1 MQAVSRR
8 ATLHEKIRDYDQAAS
23 DLQMLISL
31 LEKQSQEELTQI
43 RRRHSSMEEKA
54 KKEMSLDHY
63 LIL

>member
-8 ATLHEKIRDYDQAAS
+8 ATLHEKIRDYEQAAS
-23 DLQMLISL
+23 DLLLLISL
-31 LEKQSQEELTQI
+31 FEKQSQEELTQV
-43 RRRHSSMEEKA
+43 RCRHYSMEEKA

>member
-54 KKEMSLDHY
+54 KKGMSLDHY